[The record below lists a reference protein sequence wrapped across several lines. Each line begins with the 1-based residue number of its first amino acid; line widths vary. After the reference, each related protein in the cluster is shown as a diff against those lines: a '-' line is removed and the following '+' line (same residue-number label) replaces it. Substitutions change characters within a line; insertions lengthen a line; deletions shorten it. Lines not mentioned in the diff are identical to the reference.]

1 MTAATSAPDPTPMR
15 SLLAAAL
22 LVLAVPAAAQ
32 QKIGFVDSEAI
43 LRLLPEYQ
51 TARQQVDRLATEWQ
65 SELDAMQREIDQ
77 MQQDF
82 EARELLYTTEDRQRR
97 LDEIGL
103 RRTEMAQYRRRQFG
117 PEGELFRQEQ
127 QLIRPIQ
134 ERVLEATETIAEE
147 GDYDFVF
154 DRSGDFLFLYASDT
168 HNLTDLVLDELGV
181 DPAQRGG
188 S

>member
-1 MTAATSAPDPTPMR
+1 MR
-15 SLLAAAL
+15 LFVFCAIALLAL
-22 LVLAVPAAAQ
+22 PVSAQ

-65 SELDAMQREIDQ
+65 NELDAMAQEIDDAVR
-77 MQQDF
+77 DF
-82 EARELLYTTEDRQRR
+82 EARELLYTAEDRARR
-97 LDEIGL
+97 LDEINL

-127 QLIRPIQ
+127 QLLRPIQ
-134 ERVLEATETIAEE
+134 ERVLDAVETIAEE

-154 DRSGDFLFLYASDT
+154 DRSGDFLFLYAQDS
-168 HNLTDLVLDELGV
+168 HNVTDLVLDELGV
-181 DPAQRGG
+181 DPARRAGL
-188 S
+188 